1 MERIDLF
8 DRYFNGELSEEEN
21 IRFKERLDADEEFAS
36 DFKIYSMT
44 VAGICKEAE
53 QDNVDFGAA
62 MKHLSKDQLYE
73 IIGRKPKSISR

>member
-36 DFKIYSMT
+36 DFKI
-44 VAGICKEAE
+44 
-53 QDNVDFGAA
+53 
-62 MKHLSKDQLYE
+62 
-73 IIGRKPKSISR
+73 